1 LYKEEIMARIT
12 AVFDDFEHAERAV
25 DELRRRGVDDHH
37 LSFIAHGERIGAAAG
52 GARDREGGVGERV
65 AKGAAAGAGAGLLF
79 GLAALAI
86 PGLGPFVTAGALASA
101 LGAGG
106 ATVATGAIVGGASG
120 ALATALTRA
129 GYGKEEAEFYRP
141 VLERGGILV
150 AVETDGQISAEDAR
164 SILRQHGGRFYEG

>member
-1 LYKEEIMARIT
+1 MARIT
-12 AVFDDFEHAERAV
+12 AVFDDFEHAEHAV
-25 DELRRRGVDDHH
+25 DELRRRGVDDRH
-37 LSFIAHGERIGAAAG
+37 LSFIAHGERIGAAAS
-52 GARDREGGVGERV
+52 GARDREGVGERV

-86 PGLGPFVTAGALASA
+86 PGIGPFVTAGALASA

-150 AVETDGQISAEDAR
+150 AVDTDGQISADDAR
-164 SILRQHGGRFYEG
+164 SILRQHGGRFYAA